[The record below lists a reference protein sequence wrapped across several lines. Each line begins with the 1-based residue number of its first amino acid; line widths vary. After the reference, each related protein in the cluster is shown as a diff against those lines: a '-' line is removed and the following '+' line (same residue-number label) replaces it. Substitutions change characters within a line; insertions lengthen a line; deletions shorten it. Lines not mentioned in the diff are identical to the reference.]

1 VFGINTDKEGDPM
14 KSEYRSHEL
23 KSHNS
28 YSRGVAH
35 ISRDLLVQDNIVFEE
50 VLGKFQ
56 KISEEEV
63 VSEG

>member
-1 VFGINTDKEGDPM
+1 M